1 MQRHSTNGS
10 IALTRGKAGLRV
22 EARRRGANS
31 LLIGTVTDPDLLLF
45 DAVTTI
51 DARGYA
57 DLGQLFGGNRLLK
70 DARLSLAFD
79 NITNRRQRV
88 TDLSGATPQAYQ
100 PVRRDPIGRTVMLE
114 LRKVF

>member
-1 MQRHSTNGS
+1 
-10 IALTRGKAGLRV
+10 
-22 EARRRGANS
+22 
-31 LLIGTVTDPDLLLF
+31 LIGTVTDPDLLLF

-51 DARGYA
+51 DARAYA